1 MGQIVTLGL
10 TDDIGARLLLERARD
25 LVSPI
30 MKKYGWKIGQLREFL
45 PRSKKLL
52 GMNTNRGQIV
62 EIRLRRQ
69 TRSRKENHSIQYVF
83 DSKFFFSI
91 CFRFF
96 PFEAVVGTLLHE
108 LVHNAIDRHGSKFN
122 QVLHKITEECE
133 AIMVDKVKI
142 PTVQLC
148 GQVLGG
154 DHEAFRQFSKRDLSR
169 FAAESRLVLLSSE
182 VDACENDV
190 VILE

>member
-1 MGQIVTLGL
+1 M
-10 TDDIGARLLLERARD
+10 
-25 LVSPI
+25 
-30 MKKYGWKIGQLREFL
+30 
-45 PRSKKLL
+45 
-52 GMNTNRGQIV
+52 
-62 EIRLRRQ
+62 
-69 TRSRKENHSIQYVF
+69 
-83 DSKFFFSI
+83 
-91 CFRFF
+91 
-96 PFEAVVGTLLHE
+96 
-108 LVHNAIDRHGSKFN
+108 HNAIDRHGSKFN
-122 QVLHKITEECE
+122 QMLHKITEECE

-182 VDACENDV
+182 SDACKNDV